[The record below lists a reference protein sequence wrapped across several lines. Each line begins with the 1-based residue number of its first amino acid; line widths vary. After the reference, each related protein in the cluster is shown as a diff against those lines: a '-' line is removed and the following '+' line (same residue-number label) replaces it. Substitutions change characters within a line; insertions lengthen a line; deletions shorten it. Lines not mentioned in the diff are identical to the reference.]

1 MSKAA
6 ELAALIGGQSSL
18 AMPNMIINGDCRV
31 AQRGTSTA
39 SISGNTNFV
48 VDRWGFNPSGHG
60 TWTLSQNSS
69 TGLSGFETS
78 TKMLCTSNGG
88 TPAGADFVILFYNIE
103 GYDTQRLKFGQSD
116 AERFTISWY
125 VKSNKTG
132 TGIIEAQ
139 TTESTASATVET
151 SKTYTISQANT
162 WEFKSVT
169 FPANTDH
176 AQATANKT
184 TSTGLALRWVLDTG
198 TNLTSGTAQTTWAN
212 QTTANRWVG
221 QDLGIGRADDDYMEM
236 TGLQVDIG
244 DVAQPFKYESF
255 EQNLARCQRYYFQ
268 VGKFS
273 SSSGYGVLGTFAT
286 ADTSSGITL
295 VDFPVYMRA
304 EPTFSHSGT
313 ASDYSLYIT
322 NSHKTGSGGF
332 SASSGDILKH
342 MYVYTEHS
350 GGITAGDAGHLTT
363 NNNNTDAFLGF
374 SAEL

>member
-1 MSKAA
+1 MSRARTFA
-6 ELAALIGGQSSL
+6 DLATASEGNNISI
-18 AMPNMIINGDCRV
+18 PNMIINGDCRV
-31 AQRGTSTA
+31 AQKGTSLA
-39 SISGNTNFV
+39 SITSGTNFQ
-48 VDRWGFNPSGHG
+48 VDRWKFQPSGHG

-88 TPAGADFVILFYNIE
+88 TPAAADFVIMFYNIE
-103 GYDTQRLKFGQSD
+103 GHDTQRLKFGQSD
-116 AERFTISWY
+116 AERFTVSWY
-125 VKSNKTG
+125 VRSNKTG
-132 TGIIEAQ
+132 TGVLEAQ

-184 TSTGLALRWVLDTG
+184 TSTGLSLRWVLDSG

-221 QDLGIGRADDDYMEM
+221 QNLGIGRADDDYMEM

-255 EQNLARCQRYYFQ
+255 ADNLKRCKRYFIRY
-268 VGKFS
+268 S
-273 SSSGYGVLGTFAT
+273 DSGNYAIGAAEDGTRGIFA
-286 ADTSSGITL
+286 
-295 VDFPVYMRA
+295 FPAPDMRA
-304 EPTFSHSGT
+304 APTGTQGTLTLGGGIGSPPAVTAISSVTNSGHGLDLLLTVGSGLTAKDALRIRATDT
-313 ASDYSLYIT
+313 ASFL
-322 NSHKTGSGGF
+322 
-332 SASSGDILKH
+332 
-342 MYVYTEHS
+342 
-350 GGITAGDAGHLTT
+350 
-363 NNNNTDAFLGF
+363 AFD
-374 SAEL
+374 AEL

>member
-31 AQRGTSTA
+31 AQRGTSLA
-39 SISGNTNFV
+39 SITSGTNFQ
-48 VDRWGFNPSGHG
+48 VDRWKFQPSGHG

-69 TGLSGFETS
+69 TALSGFETS

-88 TPAGADFVILFYNIE
+88 TPSGADFVIMFYNIE
-103 GYDTQRLKFGQSD
+103 GHDTQKLKFGQSD
-116 AERFTISWY
+116 AERFTVSWY
-125 VKSNKTG
+125 VRSNKTG
-132 TGIIEAQ
+132 TGVLEAQ

-184 TSTGLALRWVLDTG
+184 TSTGLSLRWVLDSG

-221 QDLGIGRADDDYMEM
+221 QNLGIGRADDDYMEM
-236 TGLQVDIG
+236 TGLQIDIG

-255 EQNLARCQRYYFQ
+255 EQNLARCQRYYY
-268 VGKFS
+268 K
-273 SSSGYGVLGTFAT
+273 
-286 ADTSSGITL
+286 
-295 VDFPVYMRA
+295 P
-304 EPTFSHSGT
+304 
-313 ASDYSLYIT
+313 
-322 NSHKTGSGGF
+322 N
-332 SASSGDILKH
+332 
-342 MYVYTEHS
+342 
-350 GGITAGDAGHLTT
+350 TT
-363 NNNNTDAFLGF
+363 NNIMGMLMAPDGNANDFVGQIAFPVEMRATPTYTGTPVENGTDDGLGGQSSIDLNAVSIQF
-374 SAEL
+374 IRMTNDGNSARRGLSVRGEVSAEF

>member
-31 AQRGTSTA
+31 AQRGTSLA
-39 SISGNTNFV
+39 SITSGTNFQ
-48 VDRWGFNPSGHG
+48 VDRWKFQPSGHG

-69 TGLSGFETS
+69 TGLSEFETS

-88 TPAGADFVILFYNIE
+88 TPAGADFVIMFYIIE
-103 GYDTQRLKFGQSD
+103 GHDTQKLKFGQSD
-116 AERFTISWY
+116 AERFTVSWY

-184 TSTGLALRWVLDTG
+184 ASAGLTLRWVLDSG

-221 QDLGIGRADDDYMEM
+221 QNLGIGRADDDYMEM
-236 TGLQVDIG
+236 TGLQIDIG

-255 EQNLARCQRYYFQ
+255 EQNLARCQRYFY
-268 VGKFS
+268 KPAS
-273 SSSGYGVLGTFAT
+273 ENNVLGRLNSPAGNLNDF
-286 ADTSSGITL
+286 SGSINY
-295 VDFPVYMRA
+295 PVTMRA
-304 EPTFSHSGT
+304 APTLSISNSVEAGT
-313 ASDYSLYIT
+313 
-322 NSHKTGSGGF
+322 
-332 SASSGDILKH
+332 
-342 MYVYTEHS
+342 
-350 GGITAGDAGHLTT
+350 GDALGGLSSTSTQLWGMEFARTT
-363 NNNNTDAFLGF
+363 NDSNAARAALDVRGSAD
-374 SAEL
+374 AEL

>member
-18 AMPNMIINGDCRV
+18 TTPNMIINGDCRV
-31 AQRGTSTA
+31 AQRGTSLA
-39 SISGNTNFV
+39 SITSGNNLQ
-48 VDRWGFNPSGHG
+48 VDRWKFQPSGHG

-69 TGLSGFETS
+69 TALSGFETS

-88 TPAGADFVILFYNIE
+88 TPSGADFVIMFYNIE
-103 GYDTQRLKFGQSD
+103 GHDTQRLKFGQSD
-116 AERFTISWY
+116 AERFTVSWY
-125 VKSNKTG
+125 VRSNKTG
-132 TGIIEAQ
+132 TGVLEAQ

-184 TSTGLALRWVLDTG
+184 TSTGLSLRWVLDSG

-221 QDLGIGRADDDYMEM
+221 QNLGIGRADDDYMEM

-255 EQNLARCQRYYFQ
+255 EQNLARCQRYYY
-268 VGKFS
+268 K
-273 SSSGYGVLGTFAT
+273 
-286 ADTSSGITL
+286 
-295 VDFPVYMRA
+295 P
-304 EPTFSHSGT
+304 
-313 ASDYSLYIT
+313 
-322 NSHKTGSGGF
+322 N
-332 SASSGDILKH
+332 
-342 MYVYTEHS
+342 
-350 GGITAGDAGHLTT
+350 TT
-363 NNNNTDAFLGF
+363 NNIMGMLMAPDGNANDFVGQIAFPVEMRATPTYTGTPVENGTDDGLGGQSSIDLNAVSIQF
-374 SAEL
+374 IRMTNDGNSARRGLSVRGEVSAEL

>member
-18 AMPNMIINGDCRV
+18 TTPNMIINGDCRV
-31 AQRGTSTA
+31 AQRGTSLA
-39 SISGNTNFV
+39 SITSGNNLQ
-48 VDRWGFNPSGHG
+48 VDRWKFQPSGHG

-69 TGLSGFETS
+69 TALSGFETS

-88 TPAGADFVILFYNIE
+88 TPSGADFVIMFYNIE
-103 GYDTQRLKFGQSD
+103 GHDTQRLKFGQSD
-116 AERFTISWY
+116 AERFTVSWY
-125 VKSNKTG
+125 VRSNKTG
-132 TGIIEAQ
+132 TGVLEAQ

-184 TSTGLALRWVLDTG
+184 TSTGLTLRWILDSG
-198 TNLTSGTAQTTWAN
+198 TNQTSGTAQTTWAN

-221 QDLGIGRADDDYMEM
+221 QNLGIGRADDDYMEM

-255 EQNLARCQRYYFQ
+255 ADNLARCQRYFQ
-268 VGKFS
+268 DTNRTY
-273 SSSGYGVLGTFAT
+273 SSGYQSGTTAVYGTFAN
-286 ADTSSGITL
+286 L
-295 VDFPVYMRA
+295 VPMRA
-304 EPTFSHSGT
+304 NPTM
-313 ASDYSLYIT
+313 T
-322 NSHKTGSGGF
+322 NSSSTISVSQAGGAHSNRTTTGLTANIFGNSGAG
-332 SASSGDILKH
+332 IE
-342 MYVYTEHS
+342 VIYTCG
-350 GGITAGDAGHLTT
+350 GGIGGSDNYPCQIFTIGTLSFD
-363 NNNNTDAFLGF
+363 
-374 SAEL
+374 AEL

>member
-1 MSKAA
+1 MSRARTFA
-6 ELAALIGGQSSL
+6 DLATASEGNNISI
-18 AMPNMIINGDCRV
+18 PNMIINGDCRV
-31 AQRGTSTA
+31 AQRGTSLA
-39 SISGNTNFV
+39 SITSGNNFQ
-48 VDRWGFNPSGHG
+48 VDRWNFQPSGHG

-88 TPAGADFVILFYNIE
+88 TPAAADFVILFYNIE

-116 AERFTISWY
+116 AERFTVSWY

-184 TSTGLALRWVLDTG
+184 TSTGLSLRWVLDSG

-221 QDLGIGRADDDYMEM
+221 QNLGIGRADDDYMEM

-244 DVAQPFKYESF
+244 DVAQPFKHESF
-255 EQNLARCQRYYFQ
+255 ADNLARCQRYFYAP
-268 VGKFS
+268 VHKGTS
-273 SSSGYGVLGTFAT
+273 SSYFGTGFYYNSSLMLGFLHHKVEMRANPTLTSSTGTGDFALLRSGATDSLDDFALNSTNTLGTSIINNSDA
-286 ADTSSGITL
+286 SG
-295 VDFPVYMRA
+295 
-304 EPTFSHSGT
+304 
-313 ASDYSLYIT
+313 
-322 NSHKTGSGGF
+322 
-332 SASSGDILKH
+332 
-342 MYVYTEHS
+342 
-350 GGITAGDAGHLTT
+350 TAGDAGGMYISDST
-363 NNNNTDAFLGF
+363 NAFLHL

>member
-1 MSKAA
+1 MSRARTFA
-6 ELAALIGGQSSL
+6 DLASASEGNNISI
-18 AMPNMIINGDCRV
+18 PNMIINGDCRV
-31 AQRGTSTA
+31 AQRGTSLS
-39 SISGNTNFV
+39 SITSGNNFQ
-48 VDRWGFNPSGHG
+48 VDRWNFQPSGHG

-88 TPAGADFVILFYNIE
+88 TPSAADFVILFYNIE

-116 AERFTISWY
+116 AERFTVSWY

-169 FPANTDH
+169 FPANTAH

-184 TSTGLALRWVLDTG
+184 TSTGLSLRWVLDTG

-212 QTTANRWVG
+212 QTTADRWVG
-221 QDLGIGRADDDYMEM
+221 QNLGIGRADDDYMEM

-244 DVAQPFKYESF
+244 DVAQPFKYETF
-255 EQNLARCQRYYFQ
+255 GDNLLRCQRYYYQ
-268 VGKFS
+268 PDSENDTMGRLNSPAGNLNDFS
-273 SSSGYGVLGTFAT
+273 GSVN
-286 ADTSSGITL
+286 
-295 VDFPVYMRA
+295 FPVTMRA
-304 EPTFSHSGT
+304 APTV
-313 ASDYSLYIT
+313 AIT
-322 NSHKTGSGGF
+322 NSEEAGTND
-332 SASSGDILKH
+332 AL
-342 MYVYTEHS
+342 
-350 GGITAGDAGHLTT
+350 GGIVTSNADIFGISFVRTT
-363 NNNNTDAFLGF
+363 NDSNSARAALDIRGSAN
-374 SAEL
+374 AEL

>member
-6 ELAALIGGQSSL
+6 ELAALIGSQSSL
-18 AMPNMIINGDCRV
+18 AIPNMIINGDCRV

-39 SISGNTNFV
+39 SITSGNNFV
-48 VDRWGFNPSGHG
+48 VDRWNFQPSGHG

-69 TGLSGFETS
+69 TGLAGFETS

-88 TPAGADFVILFYNIE
+88 TPAAADFVILFYNIE

-116 AERFTISWY
+116 AERFTVSWY

-184 TSTGLALRWVLDTG
+184 TSTGLSLRWVLDTG

-236 TGLQVDIG
+236 TGLQVDVG
-244 DVAQPFKYESF
+244 DVAQPFKYETF
-255 EQNLARCQRYYFQ
+255 EQNLARCQRYYQ
-268 VGKFS
+268 QLMTNGQGYTTGSQHVGINMRYLVEMRAAATVTLAIIGGNENNM
-273 SSSGYGVLGTFAT
+273 SGSPTVYINRTDGFHAYQT
-286 ADTSSGITL
+286 ADSGNYYYYYTGTS
-295 VDFPVYMRA
+295 D
-304 EPTFSHSGT
+304 
-313 ASDYSLYIT
+313 
-322 NSHKTGSGGF
+322 
-332 SASSGDILKH
+332 
-342 MYVYTEHS
+342 
-350 GGITAGDAGHLTT
+350 
-363 NNNNTDAFLGF
+363 
-374 SAEL
+374 AEL

>member
-31 AQRGTSTA
+31 AQRGTSLA
-39 SISGNTNFV
+39 SITSGNNFQ
-48 VDRWGFNPSGHG
+48 VDRWNFQPSGHG
-60 TWTLSQNSS
+60 TWTLSQNST

-88 TPAGADFVILFYNIE
+88 TPAAADFVILFYNIE
-103 GYDTQRLKFGQSD
+103 GHDTQKLKFGQSD
-116 AERFTISWY
+116 AERFTVSWY

-184 TSTGLALRWVLDTG
+184 TSTGLSLRWVLDTG

-221 QDLGIGRADDDYMEM
+221 QNLGIGRADDDYMEL
-236 TGLQVDIG
+236 TGLQIDVG
-244 DVAQPFKYESF
+244 DVAQPFKYETF
-255 EQNLARCQRYYFQ
+255 AENLARCQRYFYLFGRFQ
-268 VGKFS
+268 M
-273 SSSGYGVLGTFAT
+273 SGYQSGT
-286 ADTSSGITL
+286 TSAIGTIYT
-295 VDFPVYMRA
+295 PVRMRA
-304 EPTFSHSGT
+304 DPSISFSVYSGYSDNTTSIATQGAAHTNRTMTGQTAERKPGT
-313 ASDYSLYIT
+313 AIEFT
-322 NSHKTGSGGF
+322 IQCSGGF
-332 SASSGDILKH
+332 GGSDNRPLNLFNFFGD
-342 MYVYTEHS
+342 
-350 GGITAGDAGHLTT
+350 
-363 NNNNTDAFLGF
+363 FLF
-374 SAEL
+374 DAEL

>member
-6 ELAALIGGQSSL
+6 ELAALIGSQSSL
-18 AMPNMIINGDCRV
+18 AIPNMIINGDCRV
-31 AQRGTSTA
+31 AQRGTSLA
-39 SISGNTNFV
+39 SITSGNNFQ
-48 VDRWGFNPSGHG
+48 VDRWNFQPSGHG

-69 TGLSGFETS
+69 TGLAGFETS

-88 TPAGADFVILFYNIE
+88 TPAAADFVILFYNIE

-116 AERFTISWY
+116 AERFTVSWY

-184 TSTGLALRWVLDTG
+184 TSTGLSLRWVLDTG

-244 DVAQPFKYESF
+244 DVAQPFKYETF
-255 EQNLARCQRYYFQ
+255 EQNLARCQRYFRQ
-268 VGKFS
+268 VGTIRHQ
-273 SSSGYGVLGTFAT
+273 GANG
-286 ADTSSGITL
+286 D
-295 VDFPVYMRA
+295 PVGQMIPLEPTMRA
-304 EPTFSHSGT
+304 EPTVAGTNSTGGSHSIAGTGNFPNTQIIYSGT
-313 ASDYSLYIT
+313 AAT
-322 NSHKTGSGGF
+322 SGG
-332 SASSGDILKH
+332 
-342 MYVYTEHS
+342 
-350 GGITAGDAGHLTT
+350 TAFIQFTGVTAD
-363 NNNNTDAFLGF
+363 
-374 SAEL
+374 AEL